1 MEEYK
6 ERDLTKM
13 EKIDEIYD
21 RITNMG
27 EKERKKLERKEKKKL
42 KIPRRAKTSKSR
54 RKKGWCGILFL
65 NENKNIS
72 GQKVK
77 LEGGTYETKDKN
89 YHVTDGHEIV
99 FWEGKWPILWQRYD
113 KTNPTNLS
121 PKEGDKNE
129 IYGQDLIKLR
139 MKRDVI
145 KEKKKGGMSMIVII
159 AILVG
164 GYFIVKAFF
173 PGLFGG

>member
-1 MEEYK
+1 MDEYK
-6 ERDLTKM
+6 ERELTKM

-21 RITNMG
+21 QISMIG
-27 EKERKKLERKEKKKL
+27 EKERRKLERKEKKKL
-42 KIPRRAKTSKSR
+42 KIPRRAKTSKAR

-65 NENKNIS
+65 NENRNIS

-77 LEGGTYETKDKN
+77 LAGGTFETKDKN
-89 YHVTDGHEIV
+89 YHVTDGSELI
-99 FWEGKWPILWQRYD
+99 FWEGKWPILFQKYD
-113 KTNPTNLS
+113 KANPTNLF
-121 PKEGDKNE
+121 PKQGDKNE

-164 GYFIVKAFF
+164 GYFLIKAFF
-173 PGLFGG
+173 PGLLGG